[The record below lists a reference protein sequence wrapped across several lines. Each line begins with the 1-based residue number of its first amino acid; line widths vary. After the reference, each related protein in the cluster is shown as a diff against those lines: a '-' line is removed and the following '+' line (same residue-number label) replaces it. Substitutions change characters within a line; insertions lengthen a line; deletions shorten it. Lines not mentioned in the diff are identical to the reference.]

1 MTNRGERFTVL
12 LGGELKGAIT
22 ARGYTA
28 AAVADAFGHSKAAFS
43 NWLNGV
49 RQLPTH
55 VYENACEFIGIEP
68 QDLVERAYKRLLD
81 EQGPYTGPVVKTSVP
96 EFILTA
102 RDADDEAESEAQ
114 AREP

>member
-1 MTNRGERFTVL
+1 ML

-28 AAVADAFGHSKAAFS
+28 AAVADALGHSKAAFS

-55 VYENACEFIGIEP
+55 AYENACEFIGIEP
-68 QDLVERAYKRLLD
+68 QDLVERAYRRLLD

-96 EFILTA
+96 EFILAA
-102 RDADDEAESEAQ
+102 RDAVT
-114 AREP
+114 ARLIDLYQSDKEKVNP